1 MPTLKDYLGS
11 LVRDLN
17 HARVIADVETANIA
31 KMYAE
36 HDLLKHFSIPRMKIQ
51 ETELTIPIAIDE
63 LDQSSEID
71 YQPIDNKRF
80 YAKAYAE
87 IKNVFKVTSF
97 NKNISTLLRKDIY
110 IQIDHLEKAIK
121 SGENITESLQMF
133 SEELSGRA
141 IEIIASN
148 KQEYSLLKKR
158 LKEKKLNIQQIKEP
172 LTISLTNRLQT
183 EIKPREVTGKIENAQ
198 ITVES
203 DKLKDKKP
211 ESLVYIKMKI
221 TEESMEWQ
229 TMEDANGNIVAK
241 LMTE

>member
-51 ETELTIPIAIDE
+51 DTELTIPVAIDE
-63 LDQSSEID
+63 LESSVEKD
-71 YQPIDNKRF
+71 YQPIDNKSF
-80 YAKAYAE
+80 YARTYAE
-87 IKNVFKVTSF
+87 IKNAFKVSSF
-97 NKNISTLLRKDIY
+97 SRDISTSLRKAIY
-110 IQIDHLEKAIK
+110 SHVDALEKSIK
-121 SGENITESLQMF
+121 SGAAIKISLDGF
-133 SEELSGRA
+133 SETVSDVALETIVSDKKGRDIFEETLKSRA
-141 IEIIASN
+141 VNDDQVKEILMAN
-148 KQEYSLLKKR
+148 
-158 LKEKKLNIQQIKEP
+158 
-172 LTISLTNRLQT
+172 LTKHLQA

-198 ITVES
+198 VTVES

-211 ESLVYIKMKI
+211 ESLLYIKMKI

-229 TMEDANGNIVAK
+229 TMEDADGNIVAK
-241 LMTE
+241 LMVE

>member
-51 ETELTIPIAIDE
+51 ETEFTIPIAIDE

-87 IKNVFKVTSF
+87 VKNVFKVSSF
-97 NKNISTLLRKDIY
+97 NKDVSTLLRKDIY
-110 IQIDHLEKAIK
+110 LQIDHLEKVIK
-121 SGENITESLQMF
+121 SGENITESLQFF
-133 SEELSGRA
+133 SEELSNKA
-141 IEIIASN
+141 IEIIAKN
-148 KQEYSLLKKR
+148 KQEYSLLKKMI
-158 LKEKKLNIQQIKEP
+158 KEKKLNHQQIKEQ
-172 LTISLTNRLQT
+172 LITNLATRLQK
-183 EIKPREVTGKIENAQ
+183 EIKPREITGKIENAQ

-229 TMEDANGNIVAK
+229 TMEDADGKIIAK
-241 LMTE
+241 LMAE